1 MRVSSD
7 IWSPLCVRY
16 ILPVETRELISEL
29 LAFESRRELEK
40 LKMHLLW
47 FFFLSLLVFYRAYK
61 WYRHYKKYRHIKGE
75 LLLYVQYTV
84 YR

>member
-1 MRVSSD
+1 
-7 IWSPLCVRY
+7 
-16 ILPVETRELISEL
+16 
-29 LAFESRRELEK
+29 
-40 LKMHLLW
+40 MHLLW

-75 LLLYVQYTV
+75 LLLYVLVQYTV